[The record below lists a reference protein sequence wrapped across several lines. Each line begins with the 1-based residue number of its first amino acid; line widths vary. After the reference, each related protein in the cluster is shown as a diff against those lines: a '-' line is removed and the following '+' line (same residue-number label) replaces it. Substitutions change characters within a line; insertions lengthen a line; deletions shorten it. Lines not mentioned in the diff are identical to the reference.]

1 MGRRVVI
8 TGAGVVS
15 PLGNSVELFIDNIK
29 KGVNGISCIEAFDN
43 SNYKTKLAA
52 EVKDF
57 DPKAFEIEGYKKKD
71 RFVQFAIAAAKQAS
85 VNSGYIVTEENQY
98 RTGIVIGSGIG
109 GLSTIQEEYY
119 KYLNRG
125 PRRISSHF
133 IPKAIIN
140 MAAGHA
146 SIALGTRGTCVSDIT
161 ACATGTDSIG
171 HAFRLIKDGYQDA
184 VYAGGCE
191 ASICELG
198 VSGFEAMSA
207 LSFSEDVNRASIPFD
222 KEREGFVM
230 GEGAGV
236 VLLES
241 LDSALKRNANIICE
255 IVGYGQS
262 SDAYH
267 ITAPNPDGEGAVAS
281 MKFSIEEAGIDKEHV
296 DYINAHGT
304 STLLNDETETKAIK
318 KAFGEHSK
326 NLCVSST
333 KSMTGHMLGAAGA
346 VEAIVCA
353 FALNQ
358 GFIPPTINY
367 KVKDSECDL
376 DYVTEGTR
384 DSKINYAMSNSL
396 GFGGHN
402 ATLLFKKY
410 E

>member
-255 IVGYGQS
+255 VVGYGQS

-281 MKFSIEEAGIDKEHV
+281 MKFSVKEAGIDKENV